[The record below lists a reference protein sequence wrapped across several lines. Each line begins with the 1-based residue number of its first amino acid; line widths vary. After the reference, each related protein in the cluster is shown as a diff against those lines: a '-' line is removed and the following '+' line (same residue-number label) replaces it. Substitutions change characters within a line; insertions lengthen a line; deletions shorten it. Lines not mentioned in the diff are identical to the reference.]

1 MPIVLS
7 ITDKRWN
14 YCYFLEQIYGPWK
27 KTIPLHEHDSTT
39 NPMEELKQRILKDGS
54 ARAEGG
60 IVLVSSILNHQLDPQ
75 LMMHCAEEFARLF
88 KDQGINKIVTIE
100 ASGIAPA
107 IMTGYLMGLPVVFIK
122 KKVPKTVDD
131 SWKSW
136 VWSFTR
142 GDNTTVCID
151 KRFLTADDR
160 ILFIDDF
167 LAEGHASGSVI
178 HLCRQSGAQIVGMG
192 FLVEKGFAGG
202 GQFLRDHNI
211 TYHALA
217 TVRHINEDNTMEVV

>member
-1 MPIVLS
+1 M
-7 ITDKRWN
+7 
-14 YCYFLEQIYGPWK
+14 
-27 KTIPLHEHDSTT
+27 
-39 NPMEELKQRILKDGS
+39 MEELKQRILKEGR
-54 ARAEGG
+54 AKAEGG
-60 IVLVSSILNHQLDPQ
+60 VVLVGGFLNHQMDAQ
-75 LMMHCAEEFARLF
+75 LMMHCAEEFARIF

-107 IMTGYLMGLPVVFIK
+107 IMTGYLMNLPVVFVK
-122 KKVPKTVDD
+122 KKQPKTVDE

-142 GDNTTVCID
+142 DGETMVCID
-151 KRFLTADDR
+151 RNFLTENDR
-160 ILFIDDF
+160 ILFLDDF
-167 LAEGHASGSVI
+167 LADGHASGSII

-211 TYHALA
+211 PYHALA
-217 TVRHINEDNTMEVV
+217 TITRINADNSIELA

>member
-1 MPIVLS
+1 M
-7 ITDKRWN
+7 KQ
-14 YCYFLEQIYGPWK
+14 FF
-27 KTIPLHEHDSTT
+27 
-39 NPMEELKQRILKDGS
+39 MEELKQRILKDG
-54 ARAEGG
+54 RAKADGG
-60 IVLVSSILNHQLDPQ
+60 VVLVGSFLNHQIDPQ
-75 LMMHCAEEFARLF
+75 LMMHCAEEFVRLF

-107 IMTGYLMGLPVVFIK
+107 ILVGHLMGLPVVFVK
-122 KKVPKTVDD
+122 KKNPKTVDE

-142 GDNTTVCID
+142 GDETTVCVD
-151 KRFLTADDR
+151 RQFLTADDR

-167 LAEGHASGSVI
+167 LADGHASGCII

-192 FLVEKGFAGG
+192 FLVEKGFAQG

-211 TYHALA
+211 PYHALA
-217 TVRHINEDNTMEVV
+217 TITRINEDGSMEIQ